1 MRGASKIERSTFVC
15 RQHGRNYIWI
25 DTCCID
31 KSSSAELSEAI
42 NSMYKWYAK
51 SEVCFAYL
59 DDVNCSEGMEAIRK
73 SRWFTR
79 GWTLQELIAPLYI
92 EFLDQRWQPVGKKS
106 DLSALLS
113 EITTVPENVL
123 EEPLVLKFCS
133 VARRMSWAAHRET
146 TREEDIAY
154 CLLGI
159 FDVNMPLLYGEGA
172 RAFTRLQEEIL
183 KETDDQSL
191 FAWGSQSYA
200 YLKTHTGVLAL
211 HPLDFA
217 MSKNI
222 IPFPSKPRRQPYSMT
237 NKGLQIELPILE
249 VIDDEE
255 HGSYCIALLDCHY
268 EDDFSHIIAL
278 SLVDTE
284 KSFEFLRSH
293 IKPVITYPIERMK
306 DLEVGTIV
314 ISKHPSTMGETKVFR
329 KCLVRVKCTEPR
341 VYTMEQIG
349 GHNTKWNPEAMVLNM
364 TFAIPDGVLQYAS
377 STIMFTDIEHGN
389 SSFAIFIAIRTGPF
403 FFSPWEKK
411 TFDLLSK
418 PRDVTLD
425 EWSKSLKAGEIDWD
439 RRRKKEVQLIF
450 LPDNEGLE
458 GPLTIKASIKKEEI
472 LNQWIDV
479 LIIEISQDVPQVA
492 GKSTKWE
499 SVKRLSY

>member
-1 MRGASKIERSTFVC
+1 MRLINVTTMRLEEYFGFQIPPYAILSHCWGTDEITFQDFASPDWRRMRGASKIERSSFVC
-15 RQHGRNYIWI
+15 RQHGWNYIWI

-79 GWTLQELIAPLYI
+79 GWTLQELIAPLYV

-146 TREEDIAY
+146 TRDEDIAY

-249 VIDDEE
+249 VIDDKNMVRTV
-255 HGSYCIALLDCHY
+255 SRCW
-268 EDDFSHIIAL
+268 
-278 SLVDTE
+278 T
-284 KSFEFLRSH
+284 
-293 IKPVITYPIERMK
+293 VITKM
-306 DLEVGTIV
+306 
-314 ISKHPSTMGETKVFR
+314 IS
-329 KCLVRVKCTEPR
+329 
-341 VYTMEQIG
+341 
-349 GHNTKWNPEAMVLNM
+349 
-364 TFAIPDGVLQYAS
+364 
-377 STIMFTDIEHGN
+377 
-389 SSFAIFIAIRTGPF
+389 RT
-403 FFSPWEKK
+403 
-411 TFDLLSK
+411 
-418 PRDVTLD
+418 
-425 EWSKSLKAGEIDWD
+425 SLHYLW
-439 RRRKKEVQLIF
+439 
-450 LPDNEGLE
+450 
-458 GPLTIKASIKKEEI
+458 
-472 LNQWIDV
+472 
-479 LIIEISQDVPQVA
+479 
-492 GKSTKWE
+492 
-499 SVKRLSY
+499 

>member
-222 IPFPSKPRRQPYSMT
+222 IPFPWFVLYRAA
-237 NKGLQIELPILE
+237 G
-249 VIDDEE
+249 
-255 HGSYCIALLDCHY
+255 
-268 EDDFSHIIAL
+268 L
-278 SLVDTE
+278 SL
-284 KSFEFLRSH
+284 
-293 IKPVITYPIERMK
+293 
-306 DLEVGTIV
+306 
-314 ISKHPSTMGETKVFR
+314 
-329 KCLVRVKCTEPR
+329 
-341 VYTMEQIG
+341 
-349 GHNTKWNPEAMVLNM
+349 
-364 TFAIPDGVLQYAS
+364 
-377 STIMFTDIEHGN
+377 
-389 SSFAIFIAIRTGPF
+389 
-403 FFSPWEKK
+403 
-411 TFDLLSK
+411 
-418 PRDVTLD
+418 
-425 EWSKSLKAGEIDWD
+425 
-439 RRRKKEVQLIF
+439 RR
-450 LPDNEGLE
+450 
-458 GPLTIKASIKKEEI
+458 
-472 LNQWIDV
+472 
-479 LIIEISQDVPQVA
+479 
-492 GKSTKWE
+492 
-499 SVKRLSY
+499 